1 MYNVSHAHEI
11 FNALEAMMKF
21 ARTNGFR
28 GDWLCGF
35 DMCINGHQ
43 GEEDS
48 YLGNVEIIILYSIL
62 KIIFW

>member
-1 MYNVSHAHEI
+1 
-11 FNALEAMMKF
+11 MMKF

-48 YLGNVEIIILYSIL
+48 YLGNVEIIILYSTL
-62 KIIFW
+62 KIIL